1 MGEAFEAARKKLHS
15 AGQPQI
21 VFETIAA
28 RIIAAASKGERDP
41 VRYAMPGW
49 PDWYTTA
56 IRPPSD
62 LDCRRDLLDAALG
75 AEPPKPTPTAPDRQR
90 QFRVIEDGRQ

>member
-1 MGEAFEAARKKLHS
+1 VASIRAFLKPSDGAFDDHATRAMGEAFEAARKKLHS

-41 VRYAMPGW
+41 ICLRNAGLAGLT
-49 PDWYTTA
+49 D
-56 IRPPSD
+56 
-62 LDCRRDLLDAALG
+62 RD
-75 AEPPKPTPTAPDRQR
+75 
-90 QFRVIEDGRQ
+90 